1 MWGGGGQLCECA
13 RAHATAIGLR
23 ARVAQDRVSMG
34 LWVLGEIGKNRGIR
48 TSRIKTFAWS
58 CARRSR
64 HCQLGSLLAGRPG
77 RTHSE
82 AGGGGGDSVALLRDA
97 LVKDFLPTRTPLLPH
112 IRARSHAHASTQAR
126 KRASTQARKHA
137 STQACKHASTLTD
150 TWAGMCACA
159 ERRRRLAAV
168 PSFTLISS
176 LSRPSQERRK
186 AAAAAAAATAA
197 STAAA
202 QLPQP
207 PVPPP
212 LLLLLLQ

>member
-1 MWGGGGQLCECA
+1 MRARARARERRRLDCA
-13 RAHATAIGLR
+13 RARL
-23 ARVAQDRVSMG
+23 
-34 LWVLGEIGKNRGIR
+34 
-48 TSRIKTFAWS
+48 SRP
-58 CARRSR
+58 
-64 HCQLGSLLAGRPG
+64 CQLGSLPAGRSG

-82 AGGGGGDSVALLRDA
+82 TGGGGGDSVALLRDA

-212 LLLLLLQ
+212 LLALSDFMRMPQAVPLKLQLMTVRLDTPP